1 MHARRRRPGPPVAP
15 ARLPAKHGPVRTVL
29 LLLAAALLAAGEPLH
44 LVAIGDSLTAQRHL
58 PEAVAEGLRGDPR
71 WSAVDLMILAQGGA
85 TPAQMLDRIRSA
97 TWALPA
103 PATGARLAIILAG
116 TNAYDEDAVLA
127 LAQTVVAA
135 GWPVAVLATPPRR
148 HPRGATAAG
157 YGPPQANR
165 DFNRRLAAL
174 VAPPIRWI
182 DARDALREPGRDPAQ
197 GDWLEPTLAADH
209 THPTPDGARRFGAA
223 VAAALIAPD
232 DARKEGRRR

>member
-1 MHARRRRPGPPVAP
+1 MRAG
-15 ARLPAKHGPVRTVL
+15 L
-29 LLLAAALLAAGEPLH
+29 LLLVAVVLAAGEPLH
-44 LVAIGDSLTAQRHL
+44 LVAIGDSLTAGGHL
-58 PEAVAEGLRGDPR
+58 PRAVAAGLRESGRWDP
-71 WSAVDLMILAQGGA
+71 VLLTVLAQGGA
-85 TPAQMLDRIRSA
+85 TPTQMLDRIRSA

-116 TNAYDEDAVLA
+116 TNAYDEAAVLA
-127 LAQTVVAA
+127 LARTVAGA

-174 VAPPIRWI
+174 VVPPLRWI

-197 GDWLEPTLAADH
+197 GDWLDPALAADH
-209 THPTPDGARRFGAA
+209 THLTAEGSRRFGAA
-223 VAAALIAPD
+223 VAAAVRPTP
-232 DARKEGRRR
+232 

>member
-1 MHARRRRPGPPVAP
+1 MRAGILVLVA
-15 ARLPAKHGPVRTVL
+15 AV
-29 LLLAAALLAAGEPLH
+29 LAAGEPLH

-58 PEAVAEGLRGDPR
+58 PEALAAGLRQDPR
-71 WSAVDLMILAQGGA
+71 WNAVTLTVLAQGGA

-116 TNAYDEDAVLA
+116 TNAYDERAVLE
-127 LAQTVVAA
+127 LARMVHAA

-174 VAPPIRWI
+174 AVPPLRWI
-182 DARDALREPGRDPAQ
+182 DARDVLREPGRDPAQ
-197 GDWLEPTLAADH
+197 GDWLDPALAADH
-209 THPTPDGARRFGAA
+209 THLTAEGYRRFAAA
-223 VAAALIAPD
+223 VVAVLRGEP
-232 DARKEGRRR
+232 